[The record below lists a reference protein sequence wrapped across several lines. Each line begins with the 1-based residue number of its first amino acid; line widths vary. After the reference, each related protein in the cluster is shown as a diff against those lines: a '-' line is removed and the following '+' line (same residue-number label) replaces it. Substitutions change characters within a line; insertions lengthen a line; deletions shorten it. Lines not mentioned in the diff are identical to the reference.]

1 MLDLLALV
9 VRSPFVIAARVTGAR
24 PSHRHGVAGRG
35 GLVVRDAL
43 AFPTV
48 AFFRPGARLD
58 VVLRHANLDFD
69 DDARLDIRGAA
80 LRLTSAD
87 GEQLDLPM
95 NTGTVNTFQTLWVL
109 LAFVAAKPYGSLGN
123 RALALRYPRIW
134 RETVEAYRRGPSSYA
149 QLRYHSQI
157 PFRWAAD
164 DGVERIARL
173 RLVPAN
179 DDPESGLPTMVDH
192 THPFRQE
199 RAADDPRA
207 SDYLRREWAARVAST
222 GAAYRLQV
230 QVHAVDPGDPAEVLD
245 TSRGWDEGTHPWHE
259 LGEVRVDS
267 VLDAAASD
275 ALRFNIAHQPRSM
288 GVLRARSAGDFNAP
302 AYARTLAYAA
312 SQRARTR
319 TKDSPR

>member
-1 MLDLLALV
+1 MLDLLALA
-9 VRSPFVIAARVTGAR
+9 VRLPFVAAARINRAR

-43 AFPTV
+43 AFPTIE
-48 AFFRPGARLD
+48 FFRPGARLD

-80 LRLTSAD
+80 LRMTSAA

-109 LAFVAAKPYGSLGN
+109 LAFVAAKPWGSLGG

-164 DGVERIARL
+164 DGVERLARL

-179 DDPESGLPTMVDH
+179 DDPESGLPTMADH

-199 RAADDPRA
+199 RAADDARA
-207 SDYLRREWAARVAST
+207 ADYLRSEWTARVASV

-230 QVHAVDPGDPAEVLD
+230 QLHEVSAGDPDEVLD
-245 TSRGWDEGTHPWHE
+245 TSRAWDDDAHPWHE

-267 VLDAAASD
+267 ALDAEAGD
-275 ALRFNIAHQPRSM
+275 ALRFNIANQPRSM

-312 SQRARTR
+312 SQRARSR
-319 TKDSPR
+319 EGV